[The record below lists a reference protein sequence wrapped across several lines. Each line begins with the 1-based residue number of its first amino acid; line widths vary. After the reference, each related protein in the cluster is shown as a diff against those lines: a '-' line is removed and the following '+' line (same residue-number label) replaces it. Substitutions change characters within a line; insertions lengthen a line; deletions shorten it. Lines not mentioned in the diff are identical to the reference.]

1 MPAQTS
7 ILIRGVDDPRP
18 ESSLRFGAWRRIE
31 VIRELKKYEDEIGP
45 IDESQKK
52 DALVQQAEAFIAMGR
67 IPDPFKARVV
77 ERVDYERLRADSKE
91 VGKLK
96 EEAAERDAKIERL
109 EAAVEKLLASDK
121 REMVLEEDTV
131 GPAVIT
137 NEMREAT
144 TRALDEARPAVDK
157 AMTEAFGKLL
167 SWDEIRAKAKSLGIN
182 IHGKKRPDLEKEIQ
196 AKEAG
201 I

>member
-1 MPAQTS
+1 MPAHTS

-67 IPDPFKARVV
+67 IPDPFKR
-77 ERVDYERLRADSKE
+77 RQIPSVDFEKLQADSKK
-91 VGKLK
+91 VGRL
-96 EEAAERDAKIERL
+96 ETEAAERDAKIERL
-109 EAAVEKLLASDK
+109 EAAVEKLLGGTDNADEGHEIVK
-121 REMVLEEDTV
+121 PFDAEKWLPDVEKHGMDEKLEVLSV
-131 GPAVIT
+131 
-137 NEMREAT
+137 RSS
-144 TRALDEARPAVDK
+144 K
-157 AMTEAFGKLL
+157 AKEWNDL
-167 SWDEIRAKAKSLGIN
+167 RAKAKGMGIDVY
-182 IHGKKRPDLEKEIQ
+182 GKKRPDLETEIQ